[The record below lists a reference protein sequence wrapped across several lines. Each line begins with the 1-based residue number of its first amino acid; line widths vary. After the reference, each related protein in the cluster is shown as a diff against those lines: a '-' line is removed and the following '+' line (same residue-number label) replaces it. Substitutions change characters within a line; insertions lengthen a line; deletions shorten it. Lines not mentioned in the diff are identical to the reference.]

1 VTAHKAVLVLATPIF
16 FTERQRIAE
25 LAIAH
30 RLPTMFQGRDYV
42 EAGGLMSYYA
52 NYDDLWRRAATY
64 VDKILR
70 GMKPADLPVQQP
82 SKFEFVINSRTAKSL
97 GLTIPPAVLARAD
110 EVNECCTSAHGW
122 SALSVCSPRRS
133 PPRRS
138 R

>member
-110 EVNECCTSAHGW
+110 EVIE
-122 SALSVCSPRRS
+122 
-133 PPRRS
+133 
-138 R
+138 